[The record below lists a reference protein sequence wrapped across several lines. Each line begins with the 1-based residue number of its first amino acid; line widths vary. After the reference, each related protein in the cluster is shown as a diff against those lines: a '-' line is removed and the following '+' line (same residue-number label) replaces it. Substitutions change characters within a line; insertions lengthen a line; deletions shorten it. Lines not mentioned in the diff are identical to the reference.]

1 MYKINVKTD
10 KILNNKL
17 YHTKLDNG
25 LSVFVF
31 PQKNF
36 SKSIG
41 MFGTKYGS
49 IDRACNILDGKE
61 SKIPD
66 GVAHFLEH
74 KLFEQEEANA
84 LDLFSQIGMNA
95 NAYTSYDHTVYYFE
109 TTKEIEKG
117 IKTLIKLVRTPYFT
131 EQNVEK
137 EKGIIAQ
144 EINMYNDEPGFQA
157 YMTVLK
163 ELYKKH
169 PISIDIAGSVD
180 SIQNI
185 TKDTLYECYN
195 NFYNLDNM
203 FFIVVGDVVP
213 EDVIKIIN
221 EELKKYK
228 VNNNENIKKVE
239 IKDED
244 KVEYKEINKKMNV
257 YMPIITYGFKLKPK
271 NGLESLKEKLVIS
284 IIESMYFSKLSKFY
298 EEMYD
303 KNIIDI
309 PLDLSYE
316 SGKNYAILLL
326 TAQTKEKEKIKI
338 CINNYLKEI
347 NTKKFDKELFENVKR
362 EKYGDLIYSYDNIDT
377 FWREAIMQELFDI
390 PVFSAIEMLNNI
402 TEEDI
407 KKTLIEAFQNSDMV
421 MSIID

>member
-1 MYKINVKTD
+1 MYKIDIKTD
-10 KILNNKL
+10 KVLNNKL
-17 YHTKLDNG
+17 YYTKLDNG
-25 LSVFVF
+25 LSVYVF

-36 SKSIG
+36 AKSIG

-49 IDRACNILDGKE
+49 IDKAFNILDGKE
-61 SKIPD
+61 AEIPD

-109 TTKEIEKG
+109 TTKNVEKG
-117 IKTLIKLVRTPYFT
+117 LETLIKLVRTPFFT
-131 EQNVEK
+131 NENVEK

-144 EINMYNDEPGFQA
+144 EINMYNDDPNFQA
-157 YMTVLK
+157 YMTVIK

-169 PISIDIAGSVD
+169 PISTDIAGSVE
-180 SIQNI
+180 SIQKI

-195 NFYNLDNM
+195 NFYNLNNM
-203 FFIVVGDVVP
+203 FIVVVGDV
-213 EDVIKIIN
+213 ETKKII
-221 EELKKYK
+221 EIIDTELKKYK
-228 VNNNENIKKVE
+228 TTENINIRKVE
-239 IKDED
+239 NVDND
-244 KVEYKEINKKMNV
+244 KVNYKEIVKNKNV
-257 YMPIITYGFKLKPK
+257 YMPIITYGFKLSPK
-271 NGLESLKEKLVIS
+271 NGKESLKRKLIIS

-298 EEMYD
+298 DDMYK

-326 TAQTKEKEKIKI
+326 TAQTKEKEKIKK
-338 CINNYLKEI
+338 CINDYLNEI
-347 NTKKFDKELFENVKR
+347 NLREFDKELFNNVKK

-390 PVFSAIEMLNNI
+390 PVFSAIEVL
-402 TEEDI
+402 EEINEKDI
-407 KKTLIEAFQNSDMV
+407 KKTLVEAFQNSDTV
-421 MSIID
+421 MSIIE